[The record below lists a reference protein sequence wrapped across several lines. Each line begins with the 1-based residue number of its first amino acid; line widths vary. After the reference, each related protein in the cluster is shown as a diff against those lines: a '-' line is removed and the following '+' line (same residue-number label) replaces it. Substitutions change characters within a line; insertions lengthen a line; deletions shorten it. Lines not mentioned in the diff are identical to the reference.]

1 MWEEYDS
8 IISLLQAIITA
19 SVNGLI
25 ILFNGGWGAGA
36 ADWAAEKMKKPAVLD
51 VCSFTKT
58 RTSELVFK

>member
-36 ADWAAEKMKKPAVLD
+36 AD
-51 VCSFTKT
+51 
-58 RTSELVFK
+58 